1 MRTPQYVPTSTV
13 SRPHDPILGRLC
25 PSVDNV
31 DGVDIAILMLI
42 SIVGPKLVNYFGQ
55 ALTCGHNRLKEAS
68 PEKQENRDK
77 MYDCTKIVQ
86 CLYKDCKNIVQRL

>member
-13 SRPHDPILGRLC
+13 SRPHDPIIGRLC
-25 PSVDNV
+25 TSVDNV

>member
-1 MRTPQYVPTSTV
+1 MFF
-13 SRPHDPILGRLC
+13 SRYFYDFFMVLVWPHDPIPGQLWPG
-25 PSVDNV
+25 VDNV

-68 PEKQENRDK
+68 LPKQENRDK
-77 MYDCTKIVQ
+77 NVRLYKYCTKTA
-86 CLYKDCKNIVQRL
+86 